1 MFRQISLTLMALASY
16 ALCAHVPEPVASQF
30 VASGIVFDPIIRQM
44 LRDNYD
50 VWLARADTGEV
61 DVLLTPSQLQ
71 QLQAQGLDLKVN
83 AKLSWDARMQAK
95 AAPNQSNGI
104 ANYPCYRT
112 VEETLQ
118 RLDALALLHPN
129 LVSVSNVGDSYL
141 QSVGQGGYPIKAI
154 RIENSA
160 VPGAKAPMMLIGAIH
175 AREYTT
181 AETVLRFAEHL
192 LGGYGT
198 DADIT
203 WMLDHSSILLIPQ
216 ANPDGRKRA
225 ETGISQRRN
234 LRPLT
239 CATAAAS
246 SGVDLNRNSSFYW
259 GIAGGSSV
267 NGCDDTFRGG
277 AAGSEPEV
285 QALES
290 VITSFFADQRGPGV
304 IDAAPSDTTGLF
316 ISLHSYSK
324 LVLFPWGAV
333 NNAAPN
339 KAGLETL
346 GRKFGHYTRY
356 KVCQPPSCLYA
367 ASGTTDDKAY
377 GETGVA
383 SFTFELGTSFFEAC
397 PSYEQNVWPVMRDA
411 LSFGLKA
418 ARRPYQEPSGPEVL
432 QLRAVRT
439 ENSIT
444 IRGFADDTRSF
455 SNGVGIEASQNIA
468 GAEYFVDQSPQAGAL
483 PNAMQSADGAFDA
496 NRESLFAR
504 FTRADAASITR
515 IFVRSRDSSGQFGV
529 PAAVWVVD
537 QSADLVFFD
546 GLED

>member
-1 MFRQISLTLMALASY
+1 MLRHACLMLIALTHGPLA
-16 ALCAHVPEPVASQF
+16 AHPPEPQVGQF
-30 VASGIVFDPIIRQM
+30 VASGTVFDPIVRQM
-44 LRDNYD
+44 LRNNYD

-83 AKLSWDARMQAK
+83 ARLSWDARMQAS
-95 AAPNQSNGI
+95 AAPGQTNGI

-118 RLDALALLHPN
+118 RLDELALAHPN
-129 LVSVSNVGDSYL
+129 LVSVSTVGDSYL
-141 QSVGQGGYPIKAI
+141 RSVGTGGYPIKAI
-154 RIENSA
+154 RIENKA

-181 AETVLRFAEHL
+181 AETVLRFAEYL
-192 LGGYGT
+192 LAGYRT
-198 DADIT
+198 NADIT

-239 CATAAAS
+239 CAVTPAN

-259 GIAGGSSV
+259 GVQGGSSV
-267 NGCDDTFRGG
+267 NGCDDTFRGT

-285 QALES
+285 QAIES

-304 IDAAPSDTTGLF
+304 VDAAPIDATGLF

-333 NNAAPN
+333 SNAAPN

-346 GRKFGHYTRY
+346 GRKFGHFTRY

-377 GETGVA
+377 GEAGVA
-383 SFTFELGTSFFEAC
+383 AFTFELGTSFFEAC
-397 PSYEQNVWPVMRDA
+397 PSYEQNVWPIMREA
-411 LSFGLKA
+411 LSYGLKA
-418 ARRPYQEPSGPEVL
+418 ARRPYQEPSGPETV
-432 QLRAVRT
+432 QLRATRL
-439 ENSIT
+439 ENTIT

-455 SNGVGIEASQNIA
+455 SNGVGNEAIQNIV
-468 GAEYFVDQSPQAGAL
+468 GAEYFVEQPPQSGA
-483 PNAMQSADGAFDA
+483 PAIAMQSADGSFDA
-496 NRESLFAR
+496 SRESLYSR
-504 FTRADAASITR
+504 FTRADAASVTR
-515 IFVRSRDSSGQFGV
+515 IFVRARDSTGQFGV
-529 PAAVWVVD
+529 PTAVWVVE
-537 QSADLVFFD
+537 QPADLVFFD